1 MHRPSTAVKTPRVCS
16 DEKSDRK
23 LNDFFKSIVAVLA
36 KRWEPDDLGCVGPES
51 RMLWHLAYSF

>member
-23 LNDFFKSIVAVLA
+23 LNDFFKSIVEVLE
-36 KRWEPDDLGCVGPES
+36 KKVGA
-51 RMLWHLAYSF
+51 R